1 MTDFGSEQQNQFP
14 IPVGSS
20 PSPYGDQ
27 QNAQFNADQSDPS
40 TMEFNWEEKLN
51 EKARKWQ
58 QMQNKRYGE
67 KRKFGIFDVLFSN
80 TDTTVILILIP
91 ALTGFI
97 EHEKADMPP
106 EHVRKIIKDHG
117 DMSSKKFRHDK
128 RIYLGA
134 LKYVPHA
141 VLKLL
146 ENMPMPWE
154 QVGRPLILTGR
165 WKGKVLNTNPSYRS
179 AKFLFCII

>member
-67 KRKFGIFDVLFSN
+67 KRKFGIFGFFFR
-80 TDTTVILILIP
+80 T
-91 ALTGFI
+91 LT
-97 EHEKADMPP
+97 
-106 EHVRKIIKDHG
+106 
-117 DMSSKKFRHDK
+117 S
-128 RIYLGA
+128 L
-134 LKYVPHA
+134 
-141 VLKLL
+141 
-146 ENMPMPWE
+146 
-154 QVGRPLILTGR
+154 
-165 WKGKVLNTNPSYRS
+165 
-179 AKFLFCII
+179 